1 MKAVRVLAKVS
12 YQLKNIFG
20 INNIFLQQ
28 TGNHEDLK
36 LVA

>member
-1 MKAVRVLAKVS
+1 VIKK
-12 YQLKNIFG
+12 IFG

-28 TGNHEDLK
+28 TSNQEDLK